1 METYVERIKHNAE
14 HLAKDIFPQKALE
27 LDEIIN
33 VKFSFNIQ
41 L

>member
-1 METYVERIKHNAE
+1 MESYVERIKHNAE

-33 VKFSFNIQ
+33 V
-41 L
+41 